1 MVKDSHPHRGS
12 LAFYPRKRA
21 SRIYPSITTYPLEE
35 KAKILGFA
43 GYKVAM
49 AHAVAI
55 DNNKGSNTFGQEIIV
70 PVTVVECPPMVA
82 VGVRA
87 YKKTTKGLTSFTHAI
102 TTVHEN
108 LKRKIIVGK
117 FNSEKNLSEIEK
129 NLGKVAKIRVIV
141 ATQPHLTGIR
151 KKKPEIFEIEIGG
164 KDAKENF
171 ELAKQILGKEIKITD
186 IFKEGE
192 LVDVV
197 AVTKGKG
204 TQGVVKR
211 FGVKIQNRHAM
222 KKKRHIGTL
231 GPQTPR
237 RVRWTAPQ
245 AGQMG
250 FQTRTELN
258 KRILKVGNADEINI
272 PQGFNRYGKI
282 KSNYILVEG
291 SIPGSKKR
299 LVRMRP
305 AIRPTSTKI
314 QPIELKQI
322 VLGG

>member
-1 MVKDSHPHRGS
+1 MVKEGHPHRGS

-35 KAKILGFA
+35 KAKVLGFA
-43 GYKVAM
+43 GYKVGM

-70 PVTVVECPPMVA
+70 PVTILECPPMVA
-82 VGVRA
+82 IGIRA
-87 YKKTTKGLTSFTHAI
+87 YKNTAKGLTVFTHALI
-102 TTVHEN
+102 AAQEN
-108 LKRKIIVGK
+108 LKRKMIVGK
-117 FNSEKNLSEIEK
+117 FNFEKNLAEIEK
-129 NLGKVAKIRVIV
+129 NLDKVAKIRILV
-141 ATQPHLTGIR
+141 ATQPHMAGVG

-164 KDAKENF
+164 KDAKENL
-171 ELAKQILGKEIKITD
+171 ELAKQIIGKEIKISD

-192 LVDVV
+192 LVDAV

-204 TQGVVKR
+204 FQGVVKR
-211 FGVKIQNRHAM
+211 FGIKIQNRHAM
-222 KKKRHIGTL
+222 KKKRHVGTL

-245 AGQMG
+245 AGQLG

-258 KRILKVGNADEINI
+258 KRILKVGNADEIKLD
-272 PQGFNRYGKI
+272 QGFIRYGKVR
-282 KSNYILVEG
+282 SNFILVEG
-291 SIPGSKKR
+291 SIAGSKKR
-299 LVRMRP
+299 LIRLRP
-305 AIRPTSTKI
+305 AIRPTSAKI
-314 QPIELKQI
+314 QPIELRQI

>member
-21 SRIYPSITTYPLEE
+21 SRIYPSITTYPPEE
-35 KAKILGFA
+35 KARVMGFA

-55 DNNKGSNTFGQEIIV
+55 DNNKGSNTFGQEIIL
-70 PVTVVECPPMVA
+70 PVTVLECPPMIA

-87 YKKTTKGLTSFTHAI
+87 YKRTAKGLTAMTHAMNSSD
-102 TTVHEN
+102 EN
-108 LKRKIIVGK
+108 LKRKIPVGK
-117 FNSEKNLSEIEK
+117 FNFEKNLAQIEK
-129 NLGKVAKIRVIV
+129 NAEKIAKIRILIS
-141 ATQPHLTGIR
+141 TQPHLTGIR
-151 KKKPEIFEIEIGG
+151 KKKPEIFEIEVGG
-164 KDAKENF
+164 KNVKENI
-171 ELAKQILGKEIKITD
+171 ELAKQFLGKEIKITD

-192 LVDVV
+192 LIDVV

-204 TQGVVKR
+204 MQGVVKK
-211 FGVKIQNRHAM
+211 FGVRIQDRHAM

-258 KRILKVGNADEINI
+258 KRILKVGNAEEINI
-272 PQGFNRYGKI
+272 PQGFNRYGKV
-282 KSNYILVEG
+282 KSNFILIQG

-299 LVRMRP
+299 LIRFRP
-305 AIRPTSTKI
+305 AIRPTSAKVQT
-314 QPIELKQI
+314 IELKEI
-322 VLGG
+322 VRGG